1 MAAQIL
7 QSMKE
12 YGWPAA
18 LIGPQV
24 TALSADFQLE
34 ELLGER
40 LRNKNIETHFYLII
54 SDSLFGSWALK

>member
-1 MAAQIL
+1 MAAQTL
-7 QSMKE
+7 QAMKE